1 MITLNIIPYYPYKY
15 GLDYF
20 SLFMISLGSVVLVSI
35 LDLYYKRIPKNNFVN
50 TEIEAP
56 IYTLKDIL
64 FQERE
69 SQVSDFPIREKTSL
83 FIKIIIFIL
92 TILVII
98 TPLFELFGI
107 AYFL

>member
-35 LDLYYKRIPKNNFVN
+35 LDLYYRIPKNNFVN
-50 TEIEAP
+50 GEIKAP
-56 IYTLKDIL
+56 IYTSKDIL
-64 FQERE
+64 FQKRE